1 MNDEIGR
8 LGPAFPIDLVSEADF
23 VLGAARVSPS
33 RLDVSRAGLHET
45 LEPRIMQVLVA
56 LCQADGKVVSR
67 DELIA
72 RCWEGRIV
80 GEDAITRAIGRL
92 RRLSEADG
100 GASFVIETI
109 PRIGFR
115 LVVAA
120 NGPLSPPDR
129 PSALVPSVDQFL
141 GKPGLAE
148 PSSQGPFYRRRL
160 IVGAGALVVAG
171 AAAGVTG
178 WRLTS
183 RGPTPA
189 PAVPVSPQVTALVAR
204 AMEVLGD
211 PSPASMMRAIALCQ
225 QAVERAPHYA
235 DGWGCMA
242 VGYAFISHEAPS
254 TAKAM
259 NLRATA
265 AIDRALEIDPGNA
278 YAWAAKSRLPPQ
290 HAWLEREQI
299 YRQGLAF
306 HPGDYLLVFGLA
318 GTRANTGRIHEA
330 ADLVSRAVTAAP
342 QLTPD
347 LASQQIYLL
356 WAANRLVEADKAAA
370 EAIVILPRHYTP
382 WVNWVY
388 LLIFTGRCEEALAAL
403 ADRDARPPG
412 VPEIDFDDMI
422 AVAMAMNS
430 GLAAD
435 TDRAAGRLMAA
446 AHRGASYATRG
457 MQFLSALGRVDDA
470 FAVAEAGFFDRGFTA
485 GPFLLSPIMAR
496 YSPLDERRTMF
507 LFSPATKSMRRDPRF
522 ARLVDEIGLVR
533 YWKESG
539 SRPDYQLSKDT

>member
-1 MNDEIGR
+1 
-8 LGPAFPIDLVSEADF
+8 
-23 VLGAARVSPS
+23 VSPS
-33 RLDVSRAGLHET
+33 RLEVSRAGLHET

-56 LCQADGKVVSR
+56 LYQADGKVVSR

-72 RCWEGRIV
+72 RCWEGRVV

-92 RRLSEADG
+92 RRLSETDD

-109 PRIGFR
+109 PKIGFR
-115 LVVAA
+115 LVAAA
-120 NGPLSPPDR
+120 NGSQSPALGLSEPAPSGDQLFEKPGVTELSPR
-129 PSALVPSVDQFL
+129 
-141 GKPGLAE
+141 GLL
-148 PSSQGPFYRRRL
+148 RRRQL
-160 IVGAGALVVAG
+160 AIGAGLVVAG
-171 AAAGVTG
+171 AAAGVAG
-178 WRLTS
+178 WSLIR
-183 RGPTPA
+183 RAPTPA
-189 PAVPVSPQVTALVAR
+189 PAVPVLPKVAALVAR
-204 AMEVLGD
+204 AMETLGD
-211 PSPASMMRAIALCQ
+211 PSPASMMRAIALCH
-225 QAVERAPHYA
+225 QAVEQAPRYA

-259 NLRATA
+259 NLRAVA
-265 AIDRALEIDPGNA
+265 AIDRALEIDPRNA

-290 HAWLEREQI
+290 HAWLEREQV

-306 HPGDYLLVFGLA
+306 HPNDYLLVFGLA

-347 LASQQIYLL
+347 LASLQIYLL
-356 WAANRLVEADKAAA
+356 WAANRLMEADKAAA
-370 EAIVILPRHYTP
+370 EAIGILPRNFTA
-382 WVNWVY
+382 WISWVY
-388 LLIFTGRCEEALAAL
+388 LLIYTGRCDNALAAL

-412 VPEIDFDDMI
+412 VPDTDFDDMI
-422 AVAMAMNS
+422 AVAIAVNS
-430 GLAAD
+430 GLKAD

-446 AHRGASYATRG
+446 AHRGAGYATRG

-470 FAVAEAGFFDRGFTA
+470 FAVAEATYFNRGFTA
-485 GPFLLSPIMAR
+485 GPFLYSPIMAR
-496 YSPLDERRTMF
+496 YSPLDERRTYY

-522 ARLVDEIGLVR
+522 PKLVDELGLVR

-539 SRPDYQLSKDT
+539 SRPDYQLSKNI